1 MERLSYERIIGE
13 VRNHAE
19 AAFVAKL
26 HFRWHWFI
34 VLYLNGLN
42 KS

>member
-1 MERLSYERIIGE
+1 MERLSYESISGE

-26 HFRWHWFI
+26 PPFQMTLVYCTLFEW
-34 VLYLNGLN
+34 
-42 KS
+42 S